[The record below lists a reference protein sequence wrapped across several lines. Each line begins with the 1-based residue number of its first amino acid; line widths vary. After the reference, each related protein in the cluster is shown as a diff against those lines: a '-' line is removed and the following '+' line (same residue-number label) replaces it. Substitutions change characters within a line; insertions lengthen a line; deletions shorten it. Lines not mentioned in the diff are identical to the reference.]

1 MRLSAKAVAIVSA
14 ILWGASILLVGLVN
28 LAAPAYG
35 ANFLH
40 GISSIYPGFHAS
52 RTVLDVLVGTGYGI
66 VDGGVGGYLF
76 AALYNL
82 FVPLVEKANPSGR
95 A

>member
-1 MRLSAKAVAIVSA
+1 MRRCSVQIKKR
-14 ILWGASILLVGLVN
+14 ILRRKVVN
-28 LAAPAYG
+28 VAAPAYG

-76 AALYNL
+76 AALYDL

-95 A
+95 VVTL